1 MSTQV
6 LRRASVRCFDC
17 NKTHQI
23 RHVDR
28 GPSWTGPGQR
38 EAVYSGRANLD
49 AVLPVVDQAECF
61 ELAVALVSEC
71 NKLQGPCPISD
82 NRHATR

>member
-6 LRRASVRCFDC
+6 LQRASVWCFDC
-17 NKTHQI
+17 DKTHQI

-28 GPSWTGPGQR
+28 GPDFPGPR

-49 AVLPVVDQAECF
+49 AALPVVDQSECF
-61 ELAVALVSEC
+61 ELAVALVTEV
-71 NKLQGPCPISD
+71 NRLQGPCPLTDI
-82 NRHATR
+82 RHVKR